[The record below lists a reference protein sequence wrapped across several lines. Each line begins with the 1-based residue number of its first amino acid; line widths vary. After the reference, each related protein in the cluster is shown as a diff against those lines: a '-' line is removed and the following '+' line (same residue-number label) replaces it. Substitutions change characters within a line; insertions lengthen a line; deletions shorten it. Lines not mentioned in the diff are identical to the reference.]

1 MKGVNL
7 KISLF
12 ALAVIGVYTYY
23 ANTIPQIESRPPE
36 EVTVRAEELSPKA
49 LVALGEKIVSAK
61 GGCLVCHA
69 IGQKGV
75 RAPDLAGIGARAA
88 MRKPGMSATQYLIES
103 LVNPQAYVVEGYPP
117 IMPPADRPP
126 IGLNRTEL
134 LAVVAYLQSLGGE
147 VTVKPEEIPISVAE
161 ALTGS
166 PPSAPPAPGVS
177 SPSVSFQPASPA
189 GTPAQPV
196 ATGEVVG
203 DLAAGKELIKA
214 KGCIACHKI
223 NGEGGAPPGAPPLGP
238 DLSDIGARKTPEEIR
253 AKILDPNA
261 WRVPGFPPIMP
272 PVFGEQLKAKEFQDL
287 VAYLASLK
295 GEKKP

>member
-1 MKGVNL
+1 MRGVNL

-23 ANTIPQIESRPPE
+23 ANSIPQIESQPPE
-36 EVTVRAEELSPKA
+36 EVTVKAEELSSQA
-49 LVALGEKIVSAK
+49 LVTLGEKIVSTK

-69 IGQKGV
+69 IGQKGA

-88 MRKPGMSATQYLIES
+88 TRKPGMSATQYLIES
-103 LVNPQAYVVEGYPP
+103 LVSPQAYVVEGYPP
-117 IMPPADRPP
+117 IMPPADKPP
-126 IGLNRTEL
+126 ISLNRTEL
-134 LAVVAYLQSLGGE
+134 LAVVAYLQSQGGQ
-147 VTVKPEEIPISVAE
+147 VTVKPADIPETA
-161 ALTGS
+161 
-166 PPSAPPAPGVS
+166 SAAPAPGVPP
-177 SPSVSFQPASPA
+177 PSVPLQPASPA
-189 GTPAQPV
+189 GTSAQPI

-203 DLAAGKELIKA
+203 DLVAGKELVKA
-214 KGCIACHKI
+214 KGCIACHKV

-261 WRVPGFPPIMP
+261 WRVPGFLPIMP